1 MARNISAQKKSYTHI
16 SRTTSESHGNKSYI
30 LVAAPLRDQSNGKES
45 HVVPVGL
52 QFYVSRNCPDALT
65 VGKELFFNKIYFLKF
80 DLRKLREESSW
91 HSNTYDQNDIQRINM
106 THIFTFQHQD
116 KSR

>member
-16 SRTTSESHGNKSYI
+16 SRTTSQSHGKSYI

-45 HVVPVGL
+45 YVVPVGL

-65 VGKELFFNKIYFLKF
+65 VGKELFFQQALFFEI
-80 DLRKLREESSW
+80 
-91 HSNTYDQNDIQRINM
+91 
-106 THIFTFQHQD
+106 
-116 KSR
+116 

>member
-1 MARNISAQKKSYTHI
+1 MARDISPQKKSYTHI

-30 LVAAPLRDQSNGKES
+30 LVAATLRDQSNGKES

-65 VGKELFFNKIYFLKF
+65 VGKELFFNKLYFLKF
-80 DLRKLREESSW
+80 DLRQLREESS
-91 HSNTYDQNDIQRINM
+91 
-106 THIFTFQHQD
+106 
-116 KSR
+116 